1 MNKQLIKA
9 VSEQCGYEADD
20 AELIQLLSD
29 VSNNGASGG
38 FSGFIY
44 HGDTC
49 KFARDNM
56 PLIIEQLKED
66 ASNCGMDVFE
76 MVSHFNCLDENYP
89 AFEIASVIFD
99 QADLIGRGITPFFA
113 DTQIL
118 NALAWY
124 ALEEVARWVCDVD
137 ALSAESTSLLRIRTN
152 QFKGEC
158 A

>member
-1 MNKQLIKA
+1 MNDQLIRA
-9 VSEQCGYEADD
+9 VIEQCGCEADD
-20 AELIQLLSD
+20 AELIQILKD
-29 VSNNGASGG
+29 VMKNDVDGG
-38 FSGFIY
+38 HRGFLTY
-44 HGDTC
+44 YDTC

-66 ASNCGMDVFE
+66 ASNHGVDVFE
-76 MVSHFNCLDENYP
+76 MVSNFNCYVGLYP

-99 QADLIGRGITPFFA
+99 QADEATINDGA

-124 ALEEVARWVCDVD
+124 ALEEVARYITD
-137 ALSAESTSLLRIRTN
+137 IR
-152 QFKGEC
+152 EC

>member
-1 MNKQLIKA
+1 MNNQLIKA

-20 AELIQLLSD
+20 SAGFRLFDASNAELIQIFSD

-38 FSGFIY
+38 YGGFIY
-44 HGDTC
+44 LRDTC

-66 ASNCGMDVFE
+66 ASNCGVDVFE
-76 MVSHFNCLDENYP
+76 MVSHFNCLNENYP

-99 QADLIGRGITPFFA
+99 QADEATINDGA

-124 ALEEVARWVCDVD
+124 ALEEVARYIT
-137 ALSAESTSLLRIRTN
+137 EIR
-152 QFKGEC
+152 EC

>member
-1 MNKQLIKA
+1 MNNQLIKA

-29 VSNNGASGG
+29 VSIHGG
-38 FSGFIY
+38 YGSFIY
-44 HGDTC
+44 HTDTC
-49 KFARDNM
+49 KFARGNM

-66 ASNCGMDVFE
+66 ASNYGVDVFE
-76 MVSHFNCLDENYP
+76 IVSNFNCLNENYP

-99 QADLIGRGITPFFA
+99 QADEATINDGA

-124 ALEEVARWVCDVD
+124 ALEEVARYITD
-137 ALSAESTSLLRIRTN
+137 LR
-152 QFKGEC
+152 EC

>member
-29 VSNNGASGG
+29 VSNNGAGGG

-44 HGDTC
+44 HSDTR

-56 PLIIEQLKED
+56 PLIIEQLIED

-76 MVSHFNCLDENYP
+76 IVSHFNCLNENYP
-89 AFEIASVIFD
+89 AFEIASVIFG
-99 QADLIGRGITPFFA
+99 QADEATINDGA

-124 ALEEVARWVCDVD
+124 ALEEVARYVGEVVVLQNGIIKKNGVCV
-137 ALSAESTSLLRIRTN
+137 I
-152 QFKGEC
+152 
-158 A
+158 

>member
-1 MNKQLIKA
+1 MNNQLIKA
-9 VSEQCGYEADD
+9 VSEQCGYEPDD

-29 VSNNGASGG
+29 VSNHGASGG

-44 HGDTC
+44 YGDTC

-56 PLIIEQLKED
+56 PLIIKQLEED
-66 ASNCGMDVFE
+66 ASSCGMDVFE
-76 MVSHFNCLDENYP
+76 IISHFDCLEVSTKGVYQP
-89 AFEIASVIFD
+89 FEIASVIFD
-99 QADLIGRGITPFFA
+99 KADEATINDGA

-124 ALEEVARWVCDVD
+124 ALEEVARYVTD
-137 ALSAESTSLLRIRTN
+137 IR
-152 QFKGEC
+152 GC

>member
-1 MNKQLIKA
+1 MNNQLIKA
-9 VSEQCGYEADD
+9 VSEQCGYEPDD

-29 VSNNGASGG
+29 VSNHGASGG

-44 HGDTC
+44 YGDNC

-76 MVSHFNCLDENYP
+76 MVFSCNGLEGQYP
-89 AFEIASVIFD
+89 AFEIASVMFD
-99 QADLIGRGITPFFA
+99 QADEATINDGA

-124 ALEEVARWVCDVD
+124 ALEVVARYVTD
-137 ALSAESTSLLRIRTN
+137 IR
-152 QFKGEC
+152 EC

>member
-1 MNKQLIKA
+1 MNNQLIKA

-29 VSNNGASGG
+29 VSNNDGASGG
-38 FSGFIY
+38 YGNFIY
-44 HGDTC
+44 HTDTC
-49 KFARDNM
+49 KFARENM

-66 ASNCGMDVFE
+66 ASNYGVDVFE
-76 MVSHFNCLDENYP
+76 MVSKFNCLEGEYP
-89 AFEIASVIFD
+89 PYEIASIIFD
-99 QADLIGRGITPFFA
+99 QADEATINDGA

-124 ALEEVARWVCDVD
+124 ALEEVARYVTD
-137 ALSAESTSLLRIRTN
+137 IR
-152 QFKGEC
+152 EC

>member
-20 AELIQLLSD
+20 AELIQIFSD
-29 VSNNGASGG
+29 VSNHGASGG
-38 FSGFIY
+38 YGGFIY
-44 HGDTC
+44 YGDTC

-66 ASNCGMDVFE
+66 ASNCGVDVFE
-76 MVSHFNCLDENYP
+76 MVSKFNCLEGMRYGENPHQQEEYP
-89 AFEIASVIFD
+89 SYEIASVIFD
-99 QADLIGRGITPFFA
+99 QADEASINDGA

-124 ALEEVARWVCDVD
+124 ALEEVARYIT
-137 ALSAESTSLLRIRTN
+137 EIR
-152 QFKGEC
+152 EC